1 MPAERRCAKCDAP
14 LTVVGGAD
22 LCPGCLLEA
31 GLGPAAPDRPLS
43 AGTVFGETEPVPVA
57 PGVGEARAFGDYEL
71 LEEIAHG
78 GMGVVYRARQRSLD
92 RLVAVKMLLF
102 GPHASADLI
111 RRFKTEAVAAGA
123 LHHPNIVAVHEV
135 GLRDGRHY
143 IVMDYVDG
151 PNLAQLVKER
161 PPPARQAAGYLK
173 TIAEAVHH
181 AHEHGVLHRDL
192 KPSNVLLDARDQPQ
206 VTDFGLARRLD
217 TDSSLTFSGQVLG
230 SPNFMPPE
238 QVTGAGAKV
247 GRRSDVYGLGATLY
261 HLLTGRPPF
270 QGESLQ
276 ATLHQVLTAEAV
288 SPRLLNP
295 VVPRDLEIICLK
307 CLEKEPARRYATAQ
321 ELADELGRFL
331 RDEPIQARP
340 VSRPER
346 VWRWA
351 RRKPVL
357 ALLLLLVHL
366 VGAAGLAGIVWQW
379 LRAEQNAIEARTQR
393 DTAEGRLYAAQLRL
407 AHADYRAGRLG
418 SARQRLEAWEPARRA
433 PGRPDWRGFEWRWL
447 QRLCAASPGEV
458 IATNASGFTAVA
470 ASPDGTSLALGAH
483 DGTIQLLD
491 VSTSASGTSW
501 RAHPGAIDS
510 VEFIPGQTHWLV
522 TVGGDEGLLKV
533 WDIGPRPQELVRTN
547 CSTGLLAFVA
557 VSRTGR
563 LIAAGAAD
571 HRSVNVWELTGGRNA
586 GPPALRLH
594 RNFEGPGPAAFSP
607 DERTLAVANRDRFHL
622 AVCDLSSGTVEILR
636 PEHKNF
642 IKAVAYAPDNRWIA
656 TGAADETVALW
667 ETVSRVRTHLLRDE
681 DLANLSALRFSADGR
696 MLFAAGSDQN
706 VRGWSLA
713 APGRTLAFR
722 GHQAGVTALAGG
734 DATHALVSASRDG
747 TVRRW
752 RIDAAALSQ
761 AAEVPAESEEFK
773 AAGGPDSGLSLAVSG
788 DSRSLAVSFAS
799 EVWVFDLPTGQVR
812 SRLASAR
819 AFGRPLEAHAVAFSP
834 VASLLAAGGQ
844 EGWVTL
850 LDGTTLQPVS
860 EARQVHDQEVSHL
873 SFALDGR
880 VVVSAGRFGGGLAI
894 TEVEPWRVRR
904 RRPAAGNLPLEPI
917 AVSPNGRLLAAAS
930 PGHCLTVEEVGS
942 GRLVAVCPHPV
953 RFLHAVVFSPDGAS
967 VAFSDESGRILLW
980 NWAGRSP
987 LRQWSGHHAE
997 VLCLAFSPDGR
1008 TLASGSMDHTIR
1020 LWHADLDQEVAILT
1034 GHNGW
1039 IFHLAFD
1046 AASEVLASVASDGA
1060 VRVWRALPAAGGR
1073 EAGR

>member
-1 MPAERRCAKCDAP
+1 MQSDHRCARCAAP
-14 LTVVGGAD
+14 LTPVGGGV
-22 LCPGCLLEA
+22 LCPACLLEA
-31 GLGPAAPDRPLS
+31 GLEPPAPDRPLS
-43 AGTVFGETEPVPVA
+43 AGTVFGETESAPVA
-57 PGVGEARAFGDYEL
+57 TGVGEARMFGDYEL
-71 LEEIAHG
+71 LEEIARG

-151 PNLAQLVKER
+151 PNLAQLVKDR
-161 PPPARQAAGYLK
+161 PPPARQAARYLR

-192 KPSNVLLDARDQPQ
+192 KPSNVLMDARDQPR

-217 TDSSLTFSGQVLG
+217 TDLSLTVSGQVLG

-276 ATLHQVLTAEAV
+276 ATLHQVLTAEPV

-295 VVPRDLEIICLK
+295 GVPRDLETICLK
-307 CLEKEPARRYATAQ
+307 CLDKEPARRYATAQ

-357 ALLLLLVHL
+357 ALLLLLVHV

-379 LRAEQNAIEARTQR
+379 LRAEQNATEARTQR

-407 AHADYRAGRLG
+407 AHAEYRAGRLG
-418 SARQRLEAWEPARRA
+418 SAQRRLEAWEPARRA

-491 VSTSASGTSW
+491 ASTTTPGASW

-533 WDIGPRPQELVRTN
+533 WDIREPPRLLVATN
-547 CSTGLLAFVA
+547 CSKGMLAHA
-557 VSRTGR
+557 TVSRTGR
-563 LIAAGAAD
+563 FVATGTVGGMEVD
-571 HRSVNVWELTGGRNA
+571 VWELARDSASGQPRLVCRTRCDGQ
-586 GPPALRLH
+586 GPS
-594 RNFEGPGPAAFSP
+594 AFSP
-607 DERTLAVANRDRFHL
+607 DGRWVAMHTTGHRRVLLGPVHQPSDEHRVLELSADVRALGFSADSQALFAATADENIHACDLTSPDRPVVLRGHSDGVNDLTFLGPKPVLISVSSDRTARRWRTDAASLTRAAELPSECEVLRAGGDGEVGLDLSVAPDQRRLAVACYR
-622 AVCDLSSGTVEILR
+622 
-636 PEHKNF
+636 
-642 IKAVAYAPDNRWIA
+642 
-656 TGAADETVALW
+656 
-667 ETVSRVRTHLLRDE
+667 
-681 DLANLSALRFSADGR
+681 
-696 MLFAAGSDQN
+696 Q
-706 VRGWSLA
+706 
-713 APGRTLAFR
+713 
-722 GHQAGVTALAGG
+722 
-734 DATHALVSASRDG
+734 
-747 TVRRW
+747 
-752 RIDAAALSQ
+752 
-761 AAEVPAESEEFK
+761 
-773 AAGGPDSGLSLAVSG
+773 
-788 DSRSLAVSFAS
+788 
-799 EVWVFDLPTGQVR
+799 VWVFDLASGRVEAKVLSADAFGTSDPDTGTTAVAYSPSGVHLALGGLGNQVVLLDAATHR
-812 SRLASAR
+812 PIKPPLRVLRREVAKLAFALGGRVLVVSGTGEVALVDVEDWQVLRHIPAAGNVPGEALAVSANGQRLAMATTNHQVVVR
-819 AFGRPLEAHAVAFSP
+819 EIAVDRLVATCPQPVRFVGAVAFSP
-834 VASLLAAGGQ
+834 DAQ
-844 EGWVTL
+844 
-850 LDGTTLQPVS
+850 
-860 EARQVHDQEVSHL
+860 
-873 SFALDGR
+873 
-880 VVVSAGRFGGGLAI
+880 
-894 TEVEPWRVRR
+894 
-904 RRPAAGNLPLEPI
+904 
-917 AVSPNGRLLAAAS
+917 
-930 PGHCLTVEEVGS
+930 
-942 GRLVAVCPHPV
+942 
-953 RFLHAVVFSPDGAS
+953 S
-967 VAFSDESGRILLW
+967 VAFSDESGAVYLW
-980 NWAGRSP
+980 DLTGQRP
-987 LRQWSGHHAE
+987 LRRWTGHRGE
-997 VLCLAFSPDGR
+997 VLNLAFSPDGR
-1008 TLASGSMDHTIR
+1008 TLASGGFDFTIR
-1020 LWHADLDQEVAILT
+1020 LWHPDLDQDAAILT
-1034 GHNGW
+1034 GHRSM
-1039 IFHLAFD
+1039 IFGLAFGAHGD
-1046 AASEVLASVASDGA
+1046 VLASVSLHGGA
-1060 VRVWRALPAAGGR
+1060 VLLWRAKPAANDLAVAR
-1073 EAGR
+1073 